1 MCTLWRSANFK
12 QFTVGFYNDTTF
24 SQTRFLFTYS
34 NSRMAPDSPTTRCPD
49 SFPALNAMFERSLL
63 LLLLFLASRASHDS
77 GKFPNQV
84 QSAKK
89 EDLWRPNGIVFWEK
103 APGHLENELF
113 MKKKKLQY
121 AIPMSIV
128 HQKSNG

>member
-1 MCTLWRSANFK
+1 MCTLWRSTNFK
-12 QFTVGFYNDTTF
+12 QLTVGFYNDTTF
-24 SQTRFLFTYS
+24 FQTRFLFTYS
-34 NSRMAPDSPTTRCPD
+34 NSRMAPDSPTKRCPD
-49 SFPALNAMFERSLL
+49 SFLALNAMLEMSLL

-89 EDLWRPNGIVFWEK
+89 EDLWRPNGIVFLGESSWTL
-103 APGHLENELF
+103 GNELF

>member
-1 MCTLWRSANFK
+1 
-12 QFTVGFYNDTTF
+12 
-24 SQTRFLFTYS
+24 
-34 NSRMAPDSPTTRCPD
+34 MAPDSPTTRCPD
-49 SFPALNAMFERSLL
+49 SFLALNAMFEMSLL

-89 EDLWRPNGIVFWEK
+89 EDLCRPNGIVFWEK

-113 MKKKKLQY
+113 LKKKKKKLQY
-121 AIPMSIV
+121 AIPMSVV

>member
-1 MCTLWRSANFK
+1 
-12 QFTVGFYNDTTF
+12 
-24 SQTRFLFTYS
+24 
-34 NSRMAPDSPTTRCPD
+34 MAPDSPTTRCPD
-49 SFPALNAMFERSLL
+49 SFLALNAMFEMSLL

-89 EDLWRPNGIVFWEK
+89 EDLCRPNGIVFWEK

-113 MKKKKLQY
+113 LENSLQNLKNVKPFPLLKLD
-121 AIPMSIV
+121 S
-128 HQKSNG
+128 S